1 MQIILCSRIYYT
13 TCKQGP
19 TMNTHET
26 MLEQIRR
33 LNEEQARI
41 HEQKR
46 VEAINK
52 IRLMR
57 LAQREQQERNRE
69 YQ

>member
-1 MQIILCSRIYYT
+1 MT
-13 TCKQGP
+13 T
-19 TMNTHET
+19 ET

-33 LNEEQARI
+33 LNQEQAQE
-41 HEQKR
+41 HEQR
-46 VEAINK
+46 RIEAINK

-57 LAQREQQERNRE
+57 QAQREQQERNRE

>member
-1 MQIILCSRIYYT
+1 
-13 TCKQGP
+13 
-19 TMNTHET
+19 

-52 IRLMR
+52 IRDLR
-57 LAQREQQERNRE
+57 LAQKEQQERKRE

>member
-1 MQIILCSRIYYT
+1 MT
-13 TCKQGP
+13 T
-19 TMNTHET
+19 ET

-33 LNEEQARI
+33 LNEEQAQE
-41 HEQKR
+41 HEQR
-46 VEAINK
+46 RIEAINK

-57 LAQREQQERNRE
+57 QAQREQQERNRE

>member
-1 MQIILCSRIYYT
+1 MA
-13 TCKQGP
+13 
-19 TMNTHET
+19 NTET

-41 HEQKR
+41 HEQR
-46 VEAINK
+46 RLEAINK
-52 IRLMR
+52 IREMR

>member
-1 MQIILCSRIYYT
+1 
-13 TCKQGP
+13 
-19 TMNTHET
+19 MNTNET
-26 MLEQIRR
+26 MMEQIRR

-52 IRLMR
+52 IRDLR
-57 LAQREQQERNRE
+57 KAQREQAERKRE